1 MDCLVIDLLGFFFDI
16 EIFCGNKYVLVIIDY
31 FIKWVEVIVVLD

>member
-1 MDCLVIDLLGFFFDI
+1 MDCLVIDLLGFFF
-16 EIFCGNKYVLVIIDY
+16 EIFCGNKYGLVIIDY